1 MARIAPESNWIQR
14 VWSTIVDT
22 SAAAVAV
29 HYRAPWT
36 PAAKR

>member
-14 VWSTIVDT
+14 FWSTIVDT

-29 HYRAPWT
+29 HYRAPWVE
-36 PAAKR
+36 AAKR